1 MQVNDANRN
10 RKVIAIVA
18 CVCALL
24 QLAIVPNIGIAN
36 GRANLALVATACLA
50 LQIGGRTTVIFG
62 FLAGLF
68 FDLTTTGP
76 VGLMAF
82 ELTLVGY
89 LLGGEQHNR
98 LAEDHTVS
106 FQMFLIAAVATEF
119 VYGLAM
125 MLVGQASNFFLILG
139 LRTLPA
145 IALDIVAYF
154 LVAWLA
160 RHLSGPTGQPS
171 FGGGSKPSL
180 GTGRSH
186 AGWPFRAN
194 RKGL

>member
-89 LLGGEQHNR
+89 LLGG
-98 LAEDHTVS
+98 
-106 FQMFLIAAVATEF
+106 
-119 VYGLAM
+119 
-125 MLVGQASNFFLILG
+125 
-139 LRTLPA
+139 RTTQQTC
-145 IALDIVAYF
+145 
-154 LVAWLA
+154 
-160 RHLSGPTGQPS
+160 R
-171 FGGGSKPSL
+171 
-180 GTGRSH
+180 RSY
-186 AGWPFRAN
+186 WFISDVFDRCSCY
-194 RKGL
+194 

>member
-10 RKVIAIVA
+10 RRSIAILA

-24 QLAIVPNIGIAN
+24 QLAIVPNLGIAN

-50 LQIGGRTTVIFG
+50 LLIGGRTTVIFG
-62 FLAGLF
+62 FFAGLC

-98 LAEDHTVS
+98 LVEDHGGS
-106 FQMFLIAAVATEF
+106 FQMFLIAAVAVEL

-125 MLVGQASNFFLILG
+125 LLVGQASNFFMVLG

-145 IALDIVAYF
+145 VGLDIVAYF
-154 LVAWLA
+154 LIARLA

-180 GTGRSH
+180 GTGRSRV
-186 AGWPFRAN
+186 GWPFRSN

>member
-68 FDLTTTGP
+68 SISQPLALS
-76 VGLMAF
+76 VSW
-82 ELTLVGY
+82 
-89 LLGGEQHNR
+89 LLN
-98 LAEDHTVS
+98 
-106 FQMFLIAAVATEF
+106 
-119 VYGLAM
+119 
-125 MLVGQASNFFLILG
+125 
-139 LRTLPA
+139 LP
-145 IALDIVAYF
+145 
-154 LVAWLA
+154 W
-160 RHLSGPTGQPS
+160 
-171 FGGGSKPSL
+171 
-180 GTGRSH
+180 
-186 AGWPFRAN
+186 
-194 RKGL
+194 